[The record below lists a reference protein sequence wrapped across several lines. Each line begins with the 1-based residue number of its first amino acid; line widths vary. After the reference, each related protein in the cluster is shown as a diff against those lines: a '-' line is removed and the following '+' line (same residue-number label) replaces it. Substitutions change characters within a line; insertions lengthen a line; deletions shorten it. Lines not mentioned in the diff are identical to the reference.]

1 MAAESISTLDAPGER
16 PLRKTER
23 TRLRLVDA
31 VRAEIESTGG
41 FTAELVARRAETS
54 PATFYNHFAN
64 KDEALAASFTA
75 VMRDLVTHV
84 ETHLRIDRLLE
95 VGLETFAR
103 DWLMACIAF
112 FRANS
117 STLDSAQA
125 QVPASDELRHI
136 FRDHEAAALAHYVRF
151 VELAQ
156 KASVVREGDAAA
168 IAHALMIQNE
178 GWNHP
183 AVLRPGVDEGLLAE
197 LASQVV
203 RHLAPKP
210 AAAATPAPRLHPPSN
225 EGTTP

>member
-1 MAAESISTLDAPGER
+1 MAAESIPTLDAQVER

-23 TRLRLVDA
+23 TRLRLVEA

-64 KDEALAASFTA
+64 KDDALAASFTA
-75 VMRDLVTHV
+75 VMRDLVAHV
-84 ETHLRIDRLLE
+84 EAHLRSDRLLE
-95 VGLETFAR
+95 VGLEPFAR
-103 DWLMACIAF
+103 DWLAACLAF

-117 STLDSAQA
+117 STLRSAQA
-125 QVPASDELRHI
+125 QVPASNELRRI
-136 FRDHEAAALAHYVRF
+136 FRDHEAAALEHYVRF

-156 KASVVREGDAAA
+156 NARVVREGDAPS

-183 AVLRPGVDEGLLAE
+183 AALRPDVDEALLDE
-197 LASQVV
+197 LAGQVV
-203 RHLAPKP
+203 RHLAPMP
-210 AAAATPAPRLHPPSN
+210 TTAAAAAPLSN